1 MKFLSNFVFFTF
13 LFFWTGNLQAQNNR
27 AQIPHWM
34 QNSYFEVTPGAIFYP
49 FSAEQ
54 LNPGFSLTAPVETPH
69 AALRLVLMGADI
81 NKYLSARITYMRPVL
96 WVRYSYR
103 DDENN
108 ITGNRSVWTN
118 VAGVTLQ
125 GTLPLT
131 KQISVFG
138 EGGLGIITR
147 RGVSDWIT
155 HKEIIPTANYATTY
169 WGAGVQYA
177 LSNRWELQALV
188 NYSPAKEK
196 LKQPATTFTG
206 AGFVY
211 HYAAF
216 EDKRVQKSIEKK
228 HIHPEQWLQIG
239 FTSDV
244 AGYAIN
250 KFFANKTFPVFWG
263 GDAKVRSGLN
273 VNYQRNI
280 FYSPGIF
287 AMDWG
292 VNAGFWKTGYVHD
305 GQADRFFTLSVF
317 PVFRINW
324 LHAKAFDSYFYY
336 TIAAPAYISST
347 RIDNQEVGRHFTFMD
362 NMGLGFFIGQKR
374 NLNAEFKIGH
384 YSNGNLFPANP
395 GVMIPLTLQLGYVIK

>member
-1 MKFLSNFVFFTF
+1 M
-13 LFFWTGNLQAQNNR
+13 
-27 AQIPHWM
+27 
-34 QNSYFEVTPGAIFYP
+34 
-49 FSAEQ
+49 
-54 LNPGFSLTAPVETPH
+54 
-69 AALRLVLMGADI
+69 
-81 NKYLSARITYMRPVL
+81 
-96 WVRYSYR
+96 
-103 DDENN
+103 
-108 ITGNRSVWTN
+108 
-118 VAGVTLQ
+118 
-125 GTLPLT
+125 
-131 KQISVFG
+131 
-138 EGGLGIITR
+138 
-147 RGVSDWIT
+147 
-155 HKEIIPTANYATTY
+155 
-169 WGAGVQYA
+169 QYA

-188 NYSPAKEK
+188 NFSPAKEK

-216 EDKRVQKSIEKK
+216 EERRVQKSIQKG

-239 FTSDV
+239 LTSDF

-250 KFFANKTFPVFWG
+250 KFFANKSFPIFWG
-263 GDAKVRSGLN
+263 GDAKVTSGLN

-280 FYSPGIF
+280 FYSPGVF

-292 VNAGFWKTGYVHD
+292 VNAGFWKTGYVQN
-305 GQADRFFTLSVF
+305 GQADRFFTFSIF

-324 LHAKAFDSYFYY
+324 LHAKALDSYFYY

-347 RIDNQEVGRHFTFMD
+347 HVDNQEVGRHFTFMD